1 MGRPSRHYLHQEH
14 YQEEAKE
21 YRNHLLIL
29 GYKEDTVNAKYLYIK
44 EFFSFLEQIGIY
56 QIQKITPKEIANYH
70 EYIQNRNSF
79 RSGKP
84 LKAKT
89 IYDQMRSIQMYL
101 GCALDLEKIQL
112 NPASH
117 LKFSYPNEKV
127 ERFIFSQNQIQ
138 ELYEASDVQEKA
150 ILNIG
155 YGCGL
160 RVQEISNLNK
170 EDIRLSENI
179 IIVQKG
185 KNSKRRIVPISDKI
199 REELEEFIFSN
210 ENKAEVRHPIKQ
222 LFSNNK
228 GRRMQEWGFNGRL
241 KKLIL
246 KTQFG
251 ENFTSEEL
259 NKIGIHNL
267 RHSIATHLLENG
279 MKLEQ
284 VQLFLG
290 HSHIESTE
298 IYTHINQNQ
307 INNLCNDS

>member
-1 MGRPSRHYLHQEH
+1 MGAPSRHQLHQEH
-14 YQEEAKE
+14 YEEESKE

-29 GYKEDTVNAKYLYIK
+29 GYKEDTVNAKYLYLK

-56 QIQKITPKEIANYH
+56 QIQKITPKEIANYY

-84 LKAKT
+84 LKTKT

-101 GCALDLEKIQL
+101 GYALDLGKIKI
-112 NPASH
+112 NPSSH

-127 ERFIFSQNQIQ
+127 ERIIFTQSEIK
-138 ELYEASDVQEKA
+138 ELYKVANLQEKA

-160 RVQEISNLNK
+160 RVQEISDLNK
-170 EDIRLSENI
+170 EDVRFRENLV
-179 IIVQKG
+179 IVQKG
-185 KNSKRRIVPISDKI
+185 KNSKRRVIPISQKI
-199 REELEEFIFSN
+199 AEELEEFIFLS
-210 ENKAEVRHPIKQ
+210 EETQKEIFVNK
-222 LFSNNK
+222 K
-228 GRRMQEWGFNGRL
+228 GVRMQEWTFNST
-241 KKLIL
+241 L
-246 KTQFG
+246 KTLIRKADFSKKY
-251 ENFTSEEL
+251 SEKEMQ
-259 NKIGIHNL
+259 NIGIHSL

-284 VQLFLG
+284 VQTFLG

-298 IYTHINQNQ
+298 IYVHVSQNQ
-307 INNLCNDS
+307 LNNLVI